1 MRIKGEM
8 FSLGVMVEKVADSIG
23 IRLRIKAEYFLYLL
37 VLILPFQERIYKFL
51 RKISVSLVNPQWH
64 VPGYFEIHL
73 DAFISD
79 VVILGLIFWCL
90 KKSVMGWK
98 SFWDK
103 ENKYLSLFLLLALCS
118 ILHSSYA
125 VYPLQYWRW
134 MHLALPAF
142 LFFFLSQIRLE
153 KGSFETIAKIVLSV
167 AVIES
172 VIAISQYF
180 VQHSLGLKGLGE
192 PTLIGTNYVGANF
205 PMADGS
211 IWIFDRFFHGIR
223 ERAFVLRAS
232 GTLPHPNILGGFM
245 VFGLIMTYHIYGLS
259 QKRKWLTLA
268 ILLQT
273 FCLFTTY
280 SRAAIFTAALTTFI
294 WVALTTWKEKKLS
307 SLIWVTAGSFLVS
320 LGLLYPQIF
329 HRGGIVSYN
338 VVAQSSDA
346 LRMTVQDVG
355 LAMFKAHPFLGVGF
369 NNYMLEF
376 ASFAK
381 GLPDTFIH
389 NVYLHLGVEIGLF
402 GLLSLLVFCYL
413 VFLKGWKNRS
423 QPEVLTC
430 LCVFIGLL
438 AIGLVDFYP
447 LCVQQMRLIFFLTAG
462 LLTSHANGLI
472 ISSHSFR

>member
-1 MRIKGEM
+1 M
-8 FSLGVMVEKVADSIG
+8 FSLVFMVEKVAETISW

-37 VLILPFQERIYKFL
+37 VLVLPFQQRIYKFL
-51 RKISVSLVNPQWH
+51 KKVSVSLVNPEWH

-79 VVILGLIFWCL
+79 VVLLGLVFWCL
-90 KKSVMGWK
+90 KKAAIGWK
-98 SFWDK
+98 SFWDG
-103 ENKYLSLFLLLALCS
+103 ESKYLSLFLLIALAS
-118 ILHSSYA
+118 IINSSFA
-125 VYPLQYWRW
+125 SYPLQYWRW
-134 MHLALPAF
+134 MHLVLPAF
-142 LFFFLSQIRLE
+142 LFFFLSQIRIE
-153 KGSFETIAKIVLSV
+153 EGSFTKIAKIVFSV
-167 AVIES
+167 ALIECA
-172 VIAISQYF
+172 IAICQYF

-192 PTLIGTNYVGANF
+192 PTLIATNYLGSNF

-211 IWIFDRFFHGIR
+211 IWILDRFFHGIR
-223 ERAFVLRAS
+223 ENAFVIRAS

-245 VFGLIMTYHIYGLS
+245 VFGLMMTYHIYGLS
-259 QKRKWLTLA
+259 KRRGWLSLA
-268 ILLQT
+268 ILLQI

-280 SRAAIFTAALTTFI
+280 SRAAIFAAALTTLI
-294 WVALTTWKEKKLS
+294 WVAFTTWREKKLT
-307 SLIWVTAGSFLVS
+307 SLIWVSAGSFLLS

-355 LAMFKAHPFLGVGF
+355 MAMFKAHPFFGVGF
-369 NNYMLEF
+369 NNYMLAF

-381 GLPDTFIH
+381 GLPDTYIH

-402 GLLSLLVFCYL
+402 GLLSLLMFCFL

-430 LCVFIGLL
+430 LCIFIGFLT
-438 AIGLVDFYP
+438 IGLVDFYP
-447 LCVQQMRLIFFLTAG
+447 LCVQQTRLIFFLTAG
-462 LLTSHANGLI
+462 LIASLRGCQTI
-472 ISSHSFR
+472 K